1 MHLTGYWQADP
12 HPGNLLVLNR
22 RVDIGLIDFGQMK
35 HLGDGQRVAFASL
48 VDAMSRRSPDDV
60 ATGMADLGI
69 VVEDIKADASTT
81 KKPTAKRKR
90 RGNRESTDVSWSQS
104 SASSEPWRYQRKHN
118 RPLGSKLASLAVPTP
133 VHAEELAVA
142 TPPRTDGEADAGRK
156 TRRSCKRKSLTS
168 AEKLAYTMF
177 DTAEVD
183 GVSSNP
189 FSDES
194 ALRTAT
200 VTDLPKELF
209 FLLRTMQIMRGICAA
224 TGNSDYSL
232 AKTWAPLARAAVKSG
247 SKDSR

>member
-1 MHLTGYWQADP
+1 
-12 HPGNLLVLNR
+12 
-22 RVDIGLIDFGQMK
+22 
-35 HLGDGQRVAFASL
+35 
-48 VDAMSRRSPDDV
+48 MSRRSPDDV
-60 ATGMADLGI
+60 ATGMAELGI
-69 VVEDIKADASTT
+69 VVQDVKADTSNH
-81 KKPTAKRKR
+81 KKPKVKRKR
-90 RGNRESTDVSWSQS
+90 RGKQEATGSTWSPS
-104 SASSEPWRYQRKHN
+104 SANAEPSHEHPNQHRFQRQN
-118 RPLGSKLASLAVPTP
+118 AASLAMQAPA
-133 VHAEELAVA
+133 HAGELDVV
-142 TPPRTDGEADAGRK
+142 TQTSTGSQPDAGREN
-156 TRRSCKRKSLTS
+156 KRLHKKKSLTS

-247 SKDSR
+247 SRDAS